1 MARSNLLKKLTLFL
15 AIASFGAPA
24 LAEPALK
31 PAPHLDPAQTAQAML
46 EALKKNS
53 PEGIAELYS
62 FSSPKN
68 REITGPLARFE
79 LMIQE
84 SFPDLLGHRQAT
96 VAPAL
101 IDQNRA
107 MIPVEIQSSEGEI
120 SHYIILL
127 SKQAVPECEGCWMAD
142 AVFSPEA
149 LQGLPSDVA
158 PESGQREDPA

>member
-1 MARSNLLKKLTLFL
+1 MALLL
-15 AIASFGAPA
+15 AAAMFGTSA
-24 LAEPALK
+24 LAEPTLK
-31 PAPHLDPAQTAQAML
+31 PAPQLDPGQTAQAML
-46 EALKKNS
+46 DALKKNS
-53 PEGIAELYS
+53 TEGIEELYS

-79 LMIQE
+79 RMIQE
-84 SFPDLLGHRQAT
+84 GFPDMLGHREAT

-107 MIPVEIQSSEGEI
+107 MIPVEILSTQGEI

-127 SKQAVPECEGCWMAD
+127 SKQTVPECEGCWMAD

-149 LQGLPSDVA
+149 LQGLPSDTA
-158 PESGQREDPA
+158 PESDQGEDPA